1 MIESHK
7 RLLLNGFYEEFGK
20 LEFKNTDNI
29 RVSLSEGAESAINAM
44 VLASI
49 APWLSESLELEG
61 AAVYMPDVSSDDF
74 IPFASNLM
82 QDKDFF
88 HVDEVAKLI
97 HSVSVVCKLLKND
110 FFSDTLVVEQPP
122 AIAGLVTNSI
132 LFC

>member
-20 LEFKNTDNI
+20 LDVKNTDNI

-61 AAVYMPDVSSDDF
+61 AAVYMPGLATNSIMF
-74 IPFASNLM
+74 PFCEKS
-82 QDKDFF
+82 
-88 HVDEVAKLI
+88 LI
-97 HSVSVVCKLLKND
+97 CLKGK
-110 FFSDTLVVEQPP
+110 SMTPHW
-122 AIAGLVTNSI
+122 GNSI
-132 LFC
+132 LFRSSQQLPCLRLGPSKGFLS